1 MFVHHV
7 FFWLKNPGSEADKAA
22 LLEGL
27 QSLTP
32 IEVIR
37 TSHIGLPATTNRE
50 VIERGYALSLLLI
63 FDNLKDQE
71 TYQVHPVHEAF
82 VEKCKSL
89 WEKVV
94 VYDAV
99 DA

>member
-7 FFWLKNPGSEADKAA
+7 FFWLKNPSSEADKAA
-22 LLEGL
+22 LREGL

-32 IEVIR
+32 IEVIK
-37 TSHIGLPATTNRE
+37 TAHIGVPATTNRE

-71 TYQVHPVHEAF
+71 TYQVHPVHKAF